1 MLCIR
6 RVQWNADRFRAR
18 CTRQTA
24 TPPHR
29 EARIEMRPKLV
40 EREQAIALRRQG
52 LSYSEIQACVPVS
65 QASLSLWLRAIEL
78 EACHKQRLA
87 KKKAAGQR
95 QAAEKVHQLRL
106 ARIERTL
113 RLAESEANQFL
124 NSRELLWVMGTVLY
138 WAEGSKINEWT
149 SWERAT
155 FTNMDAGMIRIVR
168 EWLMRYCSLVPDD
181 FVYALYIHPDA
192 DVTAAQSYWAHNL
205 RITKAQLQTY
215 FKRHNPSPRR
225 KHVGRTYYGTMRMT
239 VRRSTLLTHRIMGW
253 IRAVAGHC
261 GVV

>member
-1 MLCIR
+1 M
-6 RVQWNADRFRAR
+6 RAKR
-18 CTRQTA
+18 
-24 TPPHR
+24 
-29 EARIEMRPKLV
+29 L
-40 EREQAIALRRQG
+40 EREQAIHLRRQG

-124 NSRELLWVMGTVLY
+124 NSRELLWVIGTVLY
-138 WAEGSKINEWT
+138 WAEGTKINEWT

-168 EWLMRYCSLVPDD
+168 EWLQRYCSMTLDD
-181 FVYALYIHPDA
+181 FDYALYIHPDA
-192 DVTAAQSYWAHNL
+192 DLTSAHRYWTRSLGINL
-205 RITKAQLQTY
+205 EQLRTY
-215 FKRHNPSPRR
+215 FKKHNPSSRR

-253 IRAVAGHC
+253 IRTVVRHC